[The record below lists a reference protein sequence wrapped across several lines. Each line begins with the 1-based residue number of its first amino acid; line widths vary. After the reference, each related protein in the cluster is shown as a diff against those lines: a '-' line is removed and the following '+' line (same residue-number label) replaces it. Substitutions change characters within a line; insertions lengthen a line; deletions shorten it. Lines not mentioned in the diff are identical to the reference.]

1 MAGDVALQRSRAMKE
16 RETVTV
22 LGMEVNMTA
31 ILDVKEIFSVE
42 VIIASS
48 LGIIITRKMT
58 AVRDQPI
65 YPVLRLLSTLSLT
78 AFIQHSSDPSV
89 RKTYFHISRIEG
101 QEILV
106 LKED

>member
-1 MAGDVALQRSRAMKE
+1 MAGDVVPQRSRAMKE
-16 RETVTV
+16 RETVTD

-48 LGIIITRKMT
+48 LVIIITRKMT

-65 YPVLRLLSTLSLT
+65 SLFLKLLLSTLS
-78 AFIQHSSDPSV
+78 
-89 RKTYFHISRIEG
+89 
-101 QEILV
+101 
-106 LKED
+106 